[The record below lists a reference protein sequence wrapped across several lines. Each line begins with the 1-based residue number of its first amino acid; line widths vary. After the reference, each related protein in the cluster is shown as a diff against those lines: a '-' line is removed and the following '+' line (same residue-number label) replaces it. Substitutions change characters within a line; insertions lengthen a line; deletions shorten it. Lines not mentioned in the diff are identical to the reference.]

1 MNSLYPRQLLALLG
15 SFWSRLFG
23 SKELLK
29 KLFQGVLSNHEQSER
44 AATELV
50 RSVGNQEIPAGQTHV
65 WTKIV
70 FSAYTQSPIVYGD
83 FNKKYGLSGVMY
95 AYGQLDN
102 SRISYVID
110 SDVLDIPYLY
120 DDVSNPTKVLTQ
132 GIDYKLEAGVIK
144 FQKPLRTIE
153 DTEKGANREVTLYA
167 RNVVREAGF
176 TTSRLGY
183 ALGIQLSDKVYS
195 KVPFKYLWRL
205 GTYGPTYLDMLN
217 MLGSCSGT
225 PVTQKDE
232 TVEVFELQ
240 QGLALIIT
248 DSGAY
253 ATSAYKSNPIKIN
266 QILPQG
272 TPLDSRLQILH
283 DKDIY
288 LAADIPAVYRDPKT
302 FKYGRSSAIASS
314 MVIIKCDIQGPQ
326 AAALKAFKTM
336 LPVDVKVLIF
346 TNIDVPATS
355 INQANFSFNTKA
367 SYSQIVPALTINESQ
382 ASVKATAKVKYSIYG
397 Y

>member
-1 MNSLYPRQLLALLG
+1 MNKLYSKQLLALVG

-23 SKELLK
+23 NKGLLN
-29 KLFQGVLSNHEQSER
+29 KLLQGVLSSHEQSER
-44 AATELV
+44 AVEELV
-50 RSVGNQEIPAGQTHV
+50 ESVGNQEIPAGQTQV

-83 FNKKYGLSGVMY
+83 PNKKYGLSGVMY
-95 AYGQLDN
+95 AYGQLDSN
-102 SRISYVID
+102 VVSYAID

-120 DDVSNPTKVLTQ
+120 DSVSNPTKVFTQ
-132 GIDYKLEAGVIK
+132 GIDYKLEAGTIK
-144 FQKPLRTIE
+144 FRTPLFLLTGGGE
-153 DTEKGANREVTLYA
+153 ATTLYA

-183 ALGIQLSDKVYS
+183 ALGVQLSDKVYS
-195 KVPFKYLWRL
+195 KVPFKHLWRL
-205 GTYGPTYLDMLN
+205 GTYGPNYLDMLK
-217 MLGSCSGT
+217 MLGACSQT

-232 TVEVFELQ
+232 TVELFELQ

-253 ATSAYKSNPIKIN
+253 ATSAYKSNPMKVGEL
-266 QILPQG
+266 LPQG

-288 LAADIPAVYRDPKT
+288 LPESIPAVYRDRKV
-302 FKYGRSSAIASS
+302 FKYGQSSATASS
-314 MVIIKCDIQGPQ
+314 MIIIKCDIQGPK
-326 AAALKAFKTM
+326 AAALKVFKTM
-336 LPVDVKVLIF
+336 LPVDIKVLIF
-346 TNIDVPATS
+346 TNIDVPAATV
-355 INQANFSFNTKA
+355 NQANFSFNTQA
-367 SYSQIVPALTINESQ
+367 SYSQITPALAINESQ
-382 ASVKATAKVKYSIYG
+382 ASVKAIAKVKYSIYG

>member
-1 MNSLYPRQLLALLG
+1 MNRLYPRQLLALIG

-23 SKELLK
+23 NKGLLN
-29 KLFQGVLSNHEQSER
+29 KLAQGALSNHEQSER
-44 AATELV
+44 TVTELV
-50 RSVGNQEIPAGQTHV
+50 ESVGNQEIPAGQTQV

-83 FNKKYGLSGVMY
+83 YNKKYGLSGVMY

-102 SRISYVID
+102 NRISYVID

-120 DDVSNPTKVLTQ
+120 DDVGNPTKVLTQ
-132 GIDYKLEAGVIK
+132 GIDYKVEAGTIK
-144 FQKPLRTIE
+144 FRSPLKIPADKT
-153 DTEKGANREVTLYA
+153 DNAVVTFYA
-167 RNVVREAGF
+167 RNIVREAGF

-183 ALGIQLSDKVYS
+183 ALGVQLSDQVYS
-195 KVPFKYLWRL
+195 KVPFKHLWRL
-205 GTYGPTYLDMLN
+205 GTYGPNYLDMLN

-253 ATSAYKSNPIKIN
+253 ATSAYKSNPTKIN
-266 QILPQG
+266 QLLPQG

-288 LAADIPAVYRDPKT
+288 LPENIPAVYRDLKT
-302 FKYGRSSAIASS
+302 FKYGKSSAVASS

-326 AAALKAFKTM
+326 AAALKVFKTM

-346 TNIDVPATS
+346 TNIDVTATS
-355 INQANFSFNTKA
+355 INQANFSFDTKA

-382 ASVKATAKVKYSIYG
+382 ASVKAIAKVKYSIYG